1 MLLHEVDDRQC
12 DLGRLEE
19 RLGFLIVVRVHVRCQ
34 EAPDREDDKDQSQ
47 FVWVCVLGPAGG
59 GNLLGIERGG
69 VGIELSAGYN
79 IVAIVCALV
88 KRWRAGEPD
97 SLEGVEVPVKVL

>member
-19 RLGFLIVVRVHVRCQ
+19 RLGFLIVVRVHVRRQ
-34 EAPDREDDKDQSQ
+34 QAPDREDDEDESQ